1 MITLYQTEI
10 SPFCDKVRRILAVK
24 RVRYQEKNLRIV
36 QTLARVSR
44 WNPISRV
51 PTLDDDG
58 KILTD
63 SREIA
68 QHLEERFPDP
78 PLVPRQPGE
87 RALAHI
93 IEDWA
98 DQSLYFYEARLRF
111 TFAANVARTADILL
125 AHEESGLI
133 RRVAALAAPRTMRNV
148 LAKQGIGRKSED
160 EVLRDVSRHGEAIAG
175 WLGTR
180 EWLVGEH
187 LSVADV
193 AVFVQLAAIRST
205 DEGEKLLAAQPTVLS
220 WMERVD
226 RATRSTTQQNRG

>member
-24 RVRYQEKNLRIV
+24 RVPHQEKNLRLM

-51 PTLDDDG
+51 PTLDDNG
-58 KILTD
+58 TIITD
-63 SREIA
+63 SREIGR
-68 QHLEERFPDP
+68 HLEERFPDP
-78 PLVPRQPGE
+78 PLVPRLPAE
-87 RALAHI
+87 RALAHV

-111 TFAANVARTADILL
+111 TFTANVARTADVLL

-160 EVLRDVSRHGEAIAG
+160 EVLRDVSRHGEAIAD

-180 EWLVGEH
+180 EWLVGDR
-187 LSVADV
+187 LSVADI

-205 DEGEKLLAAQPTVLS
+205 DEGEKLLAAEPTVLS

-226 RATRSTTQQNRG
+226 RATLAAPRPDRG